1 MKIRNLFL
9 SCLLFASF
17 CSYGQAFNDVLGQ
30 HSSNTITTAVPFVSI
45 APDARGGSKGDCGVA
60 TTPDAFSMHYN
71 AAKYAFMKDGMTIG
85 LAYSPWLRNLVQD
98 MNLAYLGFAYKIND
112 RSAVAATLRYFSCGD
127 ITFTDINGTT
137 MGTYKPNEWAINATY
152 SRKLGD
158 YLSAAVAGSFIY
170 SDLTQGIGDYA
181 GVGWSVAAD
190 ISVYYEREVEWFRN
204 IDADFSWGASI
215 NNIGSKVSYNSMSE
229 NKDFIPTML
238 RLGPNLNLHLDE
250 YNSLAFFVDFTK
262 LLVPTPPIYARDPES
277 GSILTDASG
286 QPIIGEGMDN
296 DVSTVKGMIQS
307 FYDAPGGFSEEIK
320 EINIGAGVEYW
331 YNNIFSVRA
340 GYFNESKMKG
350 NRKYVTLGAGIRYNV
365 FGLDVSYL
373 VPVNGTVGT
382 NPLENTLRFDLTYNL
397 ESKKRR

>member
-1 MKIRNLFL
+1 
-9 SCLLFASF
+9 
-17 CSYGQAFNDVLGQ
+17 
-30 HSSNTITTAVPFVSI
+30 
-45 APDARGGSKGDCGVA
+45 
-60 TTPDAFSMHYN
+60 
-71 AAKYAFMKDGMTIG
+71 
-85 LAYSPWLRNLVQD
+85 
-98 MNLAYLGFAYKIND
+98 
-112 RSAVAATLRYFSCGD
+112 
-127 ITFTDINGTT
+127 
-137 MGTYKPNEWAINATY
+137 MGTYKPNEWAINAAY

-190 ISVYYEREVEWFRN
+190 ISVYYEREVSWFSN
-204 IDADFSWGASI
+204 VDADFSWGVSI
-215 NNIGSKVSYNSMSE
+215 NNIGSKVSYNSASE
-229 NKDFIPTML
+229 RKDFIPTML

-262 LLVPTPPIYARDPES
+262 LLVPTPPIYARDSES
-277 GSILTDASG
+277 GQILTDANG
-286 QPIIGEGMDN
+286 DYIIAAGKDN
-296 DVSTVKGMIQS
+296 DVSTVMGMIQS

-350 NRKYVTLGAGIRYNV
+350 NRKYVTLGAGLRYNV